1 MSTFGSLVE
10 RSLDPSA
17 GLEFAD
23 RVDAQTI
30 ALADL
35 ITDGE
40 LDNPG
45 FAIGLELEVYA
56 VDDAN
61 RLAPLPPEVFT
72 ACAKELGV
80 HNAELNTPATAFDA
94 GGIDAQLDALIAAV
108 EDARAAFAAA
118 DRRLVMDGMWTVGP
132 PGGARAYLE
141 AMTERDGV
149 PVATHMRENPRYA
162 ALDRDV
168 VARAGG
174 EVTVAVPG
182 ATLTLP
188 SIIAESLTTSIQ
200 PHLQVPT
207 AAELPTYY
215 NVALRTM
222 APILALSTN
231 SPFLPYD
238 LYDADADPAAVVD
251 ATHHELRIA
260 VFEQSINTGD
270 AKVRFPGDIDD
281 AADIVHRVRDDAT
294 RAPFCRE
301 WVDDTDPIDFRD
313 HFWELDHKRGT
324 YWRWLRGIAGGQP
337 VDPGSEQNL
346 RIEYRPLPTQP
357 TLEENVALQLYVT
370 GAIRGLVDRGHPI
383 TKLPWEAAHDSFY
396 RVARDGRGAEIAW
409 VRADGARTADQ
420 SVIYDELTEAALDG
434 LTTAGLSRDLAAA
447 HIRPVT
453 DRIAG
458 GMTPSEWKLDR
469 VREGLDA
476 GATLPEAIERMQYA
490 YIVNADSGKPVTR
503 W

>member
-1 MSTFGSLVE
+1 MSDFGATVE
-10 RSLDPSA
+10 RSLDPTA

-23 RVDAQTI
+23 RVDSQTI
-30 ALADL
+30 ALGDL
-35 ITDGE
+35 IDAGE

-45 FAIGLELEVYA
+45 FALGLELEVYA

-61 RLAPLPPEVFT
+61 RLAPLPETVFS

-80 HNAELNTPATAFDA
+80 HNAELNTRATAFDA
-94 GGIDAQLDALIAAV
+94 DGIDAQLDALIAAV
-108 EDARAAFAAA
+108 AAARAAFEAA

-141 AMTERDGV
+141 AMTERDGI
-149 PVATHMRENPRYA
+149 PVATHMRENARYA
-162 ALDRDV
+162 ALDRDIV
-168 VARAGG
+168 GRAGG

-182 ATLTLP
+182 VTLTLP

-207 AAELPTYY
+207 AAELPVYY
-215 NVALRTM
+215 NTALRTM
-222 APILALSTN
+222 APVLALSSN

-238 LYDADADPAAVVD
+238 LYEADADPMGVVE

-281 AADIVHRVRDDAT
+281 AADIVRRVRDDAT

-301 WVDDTDPIDFRD
+301 WVDEADPADFRD
-313 HFWELDHKRGT
+313 RFWELDHKRGT

-357 TLEENVALQLYVT
+357 TLEENVALQLYVA
-370 GAIRGLVDRGHPI
+370 GAIRGLVADAHPI
-383 TKLPWEAAHDSFY
+383 TALPWDAAHDSFY
-396 RVARDGRGAEIAW
+396 AVARDGRAAEIAW
-409 VRADGARTADQ
+409 VLADGTRTTDQ
-420 SVIYDELTEAALDG
+420 TRIFAELTEAALTG
-434 LTTAGLSRDLAAA
+434 LTAAGLSRELAAA
-447 HIRPVT
+447 HIRPIT
-453 DRIAG
+453 ERIEG
-458 GMTPSEWKLDR
+458 GMTPSEWKIDR
-469 VREGLDA
+469 VREGLAA
-476 GATLPEAIERMQYA
+476 GATLPEAIERMQHA
-490 YIVNADSGKPVTR
+490 YIVNADSGKPITR

>member
-1 MSTFGSLVE
+1 M
-10 RSLDPSA
+10 
-17 GLEFAD
+17 
-23 RVDAQTI
+23 
-30 ALADL
+30 
-35 ITDGE
+35 
-40 LDNPG
+40 
-45 FAIGLELEVYA
+45 
-56 VDDAN
+56 
-61 RLAPLPPEVFT
+61 
-72 ACAKELGV
+72 
-80 HNAELNTPATAFDA
+80 
-94 GGIDAQLDALIAAV
+94 
-108 EDARAAFAAA
+108 
-118 DRRLVMDGMWTVGP
+118 
-132 PGGARAYLE
+132 
-141 AMTERDGV
+141 
-149 PVATHMRENPRYA
+149 
-162 ALDRDV
+162 
-168 VARAGG
+168 
-174 EVTVAVPG
+174 
-182 ATLTLP
+182 
-188 SIIAESLTTSIQ
+188 
-200 PHLQVPT
+200 
-207 AAELPTYY
+207 
-215 NVALRTM
+215 
-222 APILALSTN
+222 
-231 SPFLPYD
+231 
-238 LYDADADPAAVVD
+238 
-251 ATHHELRIA
+251 
-260 VFEQSINTGD
+260 
-270 AKVRFPGDIDD
+270 
-281 AADIVHRVRDDAT
+281 RDDAT